1 MGEPLTAEEQE
12 LSVKTAEA
20 HLQWLEANGKEVCC
34 DCEQVLRWHATVQAA
49 EARLELLEYIC
60 HMEGADI
67 AGYEQAE
74 RELDDED
81 VGARDGIGVRSV
93 FA

>member
-1 MGEPLTAEEQE
+1 MSEPKPLTIEEQKE
-12 LSVKTAEA
+12 QVRDFEYLLSQQCFHQEAIRVLSWNATVKA
-20 HLQWLEANGKEVCC
+20 LEARVK
-34 DCEQVLRWHATVQAA
+34 
-49 EARLELLEYIC
+49 LLEYIC

-74 RELDDED
+74 RELDDEG
-81 VGARDGIGVRSV
+81 VGTGDGIGVRSV